1 MTPAPRY
8 CGACGGSLEERLL
21 PAEQRARLVCS
32 ACGTVA
38 WRNPHVLV
46 STVVAAAGR
55 VLLCRRAEPPAAGYW
70 ALPGGFMECGES
82 LEEAAARETWEETGV
97 RLDAHELR
105 LHAVSTLPYISEV
118 YVGFRVELPQEPA
131 LTCGPECVEVRFFSG
146 DELPWAELAY
156 PEIENYLRMY
166 FSERKADAYA
176 IHLSRL
182 DPVGV
187 VGNTYRIAGVD
198 EVRIVR
204 PADWGKRSKP

>member
-21 PAEQRARLVCS
+21 PAEQRARLVCG
-32 ACGTVA
+32 ACGAVA

-46 STVVAAAGR
+46 STVVAAGGR

-97 RLDAHELR
+97 RLAAADLR

-118 YVGFRVELPQEPA
+118 YVGFRVELAQEPA
-131 LTCGPECVEVRFFSG
+131 LSCGPECAEVRFFG
-146 DELPWAELAY
+146 EAELPWAELAY

-166 FSERKADAYA
+166 FAERSAAA
-176 IHLSRL
+176 WSIHLSRL
-182 DPVGV
+182 DPAGV

-204 PADWGKRSKP
+204 PAGWGRRNKS

>member
-8 CGACGGSLEERLL
+8 CAACGGSLEERQLAGE
-21 PAEQRARLVCS
+21 PRARLVCT

-82 LEEAAARETWEETGV
+82 LEEAAARETFEETGV
-97 RLDAHELR
+97 RLAAADLR

-118 YVGFRVELPQEPA
+118 YVGFRIELAQQPA
-131 LTCGPECVEVRFFSG
+131 LRCGPECTEVRFFAE
-146 DELPWAELAY
+146 DALPWGGLAY

-166 FSERKADAYA
+166 FGERKAGAYS

-182 DPVGV
+182 DPAGV

-204 PADWGKRSKP
+204 PADWGKRKP

>member
-1 MTPAPRY
+1 MIPALRF

-21 PAEQRARLVCS
+21 AGEQRPRLVCA
-32 ACGTVA
+32 ACGAVA
-38 WRNPHVLV
+38 WRNPKVLV

-55 VLLCRRAEPPAAGYW
+55 VLLCRRAEPPAAGWW
-70 ALPGGFMECGES
+70 ALPGGFMECDES
-82 LEEAAARETWEETGV
+82 LEEAAARETLEETGV
-97 RLDAHELR
+97 RLAAQDLR

-118 YVGFRVELPQEPA
+118 YVGFRVELPQEPV
-131 LTCGPECVEVRFFSG
+131 LVCGPECAEVRFFG
-146 DELPWAELAY
+146 EDELPWAELAY

-166 FSERKADAYA
+166 FSERGADAWS

-182 DPVGV
+182 DPAGV

-204 PADWGKRSKP
+204 PPDWGRRNKS